1 MDTVT
6 TDQPELDASQ
16 PFESLLAR
24 GLELLEASQLDQ
36 ALAVYEQALDL
47 AEARSDE
54 TASDRAFVNV
64 CSVRIPMLRGRLET
78 GEVQRLREILLRGTN
93 DDNCFLAAYD
103 LALIYEYRS
112 EYKKGLFYAR
122 VAVDRAEQIGNRG
135 WLASSRNQVGNML
148 AAESHFE
155 QATATYREAL
165 ALLDGA
171 EGRRRAA
178 IQDNLGYALIVE
190 GHMGEGL
197 ELAYRSLRT
206 FRRLDARRDQILPH
220 LTLAYAHLELERYR
234 DALSHAGRALV
245 LAEEAGE
252 DDWIKN
258 ALYLLG
264 EAACLAGDSESAHG
278 HFSTL
283 QGRYFAHAS
292 DLPQVLM
299 AVDVRSLINLRA

>member
-6 TDQPELDASQ
+6 RDQTTLNAPP

-24 GLELLEASQLDQ
+24 GLELLEASQLDR
-36 ALAVYEQALDL
+36 ALAVYQEAFDL
-47 AEARSDE
+47 AETAGDE
-54 TASDRAFVNV
+54 TASDRAFVNL
-64 CSVRIPMLRGRLET
+64 CSVRIPVLRGRLET

-103 LALIYEYRS
+103 LALIYEYRN

-122 VAVDRAEQIGNRG
+122 VAVDRAEQIGNQD

-148 AAESHFE
+148 AAESRFD

-165 ALLDGA
+165 ALVDSA

-178 IQDNLGYALIVE
+178 IQDNLGYSLIVS
-190 GHMGEGL
+190 GQMREGL

-206 FRRLDARRDQILPH
+206 FRRLNARRDQILPH
-220 LTLAYAHLELERYR
+220 LTLAYAHLELERTR
-234 DALSHAGRALV
+234 DAMTHASRALEM
-245 LAEEAGE
+245 AEEAGE

-264 EAACLAGDSESAHG
+264 EAACLAGDSQTAHG

-283 QGRYFAHAS
+283 QNRYFAHAS

>member
-1 MDTVT
+1 VDPATRH
-6 TDQPELDASQ
+6 QPTQTAPA

-24 GLELLEASQLDQ
+24 GLELLEASQLDR
-36 ALAVYEQALDL
+36 ALATYQEALNL
-47 AEARSDE
+47 AEEAGDE
-54 TASDRAFVNV
+54 TASDRAFVNL
-64 CSVRIPMLRGRLET
+64 CSVRIPLSRGCLDT

-103 LALIYEYRS
+103 LALIYEYRN

-122 VAVDRAEQIGNRG
+122 VAVDRAEQIGNQD

-148 AAESHFE
+148 AAESRFE
-155 QATATYREAL
+155 QATATYRDAL
-165 ALLDGA
+165 ALVEGSQ
-171 EGRRRAA
+171 GRRRAA
-178 IQDNLGYALIVE
+178 IQDNLGYSLIVS
-190 GHMGEGL
+190 GQMREGL

-234 DALSHAGRALV
+234 DALTHAGRALAM
-245 LAEEAGE
+245 AEEAGE

-264 EAACLAGDSESAHG
+264 EAACLAGDSQTAHG

-283 QGRYFAHAS
+283 QHRFFAHAS

>member
-6 TDQPELDASQ
+6 RHQPTPNSPP

-24 GLELLEASQLDQ
+24 GLELLEASQLDR
-36 ALAVYEQALDL
+36 ALAVYQEALDL
-47 AEARSDE
+47 AEAAGDE

-78 GEVQRLREILLRGTN
+78 GEVQRLRQILLRGTN

-122 VAVDRAEQIGNRG
+122 VAVDRAEQIGNRD

-148 AAESHFE
+148 AAESRFD
-155 QATATYREAL
+155 QATAIYRDAL
-165 ALLDGA
+165 ALVDGA

-178 IQDNLGYALIVE
+178 IQDNLGYSLIVS
-190 GHMGEGL
+190 GQMGEGL

-220 LTLAYAHLELERYR
+220 LTLAYAHLELERFR
-234 DALSHAGRALV
+234 DALSHAGRAFV

-264 EAACLAGDSESAHG
+264 EAACLAGDSDAAHG

-283 QGRYFAHAS
+283 QNRYFAHAS